1 MAKVPELAGMLRRA
15 FHDAPMLSS
24 TQKRMA
30 FGSCARHWRMTP
42 VARCVTIVSNKDI
55 VTWHCD
61 AFW

>member
-1 MAKVPELAGMLRRA
+1 
-15 FHDAPMLSS
+15 MLSS

-30 FGSCARHWRMTP
+30 FGSAARHWRMTP
-42 VARCVTIVSNKDI
+42 AARCVTIVSNKDI